1 MAAEDSGNE
10 TTARSPFAELLDIH
24 SLPGSDGM
32 GKASMTIQHKH
43 LQEQGVVQGGII
55 VALAD
60 YAFHRAV
67 ASVLS
72 PGQHAVTIEL
82 KTNFISPAREG
93 ELTATAQ
100 LISRGRRVLVG
111 DVEVLNQE
119 GTLIA
124 RCLGTYLAL
133 AQRT

>member
-1 MAAEDSGNE
+1 MAADDSGNE
-10 TTARSPFAELLDIH
+10 TPGRSPFAELLDIH
-24 SLPGSDGM
+24 SMPGSDGI
-32 GKASMTIQHKH
+32 GNASMTIQHKH

-55 VALAD
+55 VTLAD

-82 KTNFISPAREG
+82 KTNFIAPAREG
-93 ELTATAQ
+93 QLTATAR
-100 LISRGRRVLVG
+100 LISRGRTVLVG
-111 DVEVLNQE
+111 DVEVLDRE

-133 AQRT
+133 PPRT